1 MSRLIKW
8 NYKKIIFLAIVIFF
22 WTFLNCSFYRYIKLK
37 TELHEK
43 TTFTAQE
50 TKILWSRLGMDYVDL
65 DISEAYFNSSL
76 YVISEG
82 FDSIDAEIEYLKQ
95 FKGNENVHKDVTFD
109 INTATGHNDKT
120 IYEIY
125 DIKCADKGYFTDCYT
140 YEENGK
146 YYLEFY
152 VRESRG
158 RDLNEMFGFYK
169 K

>member
-1 MSRLIKW
+1 MSRLIKG

-22 WTFLNCSFYRYIKLK
+22 WTFLICSFYRYIKFK
-37 TELHEK
+37 TGLHEK

-109 INTATGHNDKT
+109 INTATSHNDKT
-120 IYEIY
+120 VYEIY
-125 DIKCADKGYFTDCYT
+125 DIKSADKGYFTDCYT

-152 VRESRG
+152 VREARG
-158 RDLNEMFGFYK
+158 RDLYEMFGFNK
-169 K
+169 

>member
-1 MSRLIKW
+1 MLRFIKEHII
-8 NYKKIIFLAIVIFF
+8 KIIFLAIVLY
-22 WTFLNCSFYRYIKLK
+22 FLGSIVYSCHNYFSLHKK
-37 TELHEK
+37 TE
-43 TTFTAQE
+43 FTDQE

-109 INTATGHNDKT
+109 INTATSHNDKT
-120 IYEIY
+120 VYEIY
-125 DIKCADKGYFTDCYT
+125 DIKCADKGYFTDSAFTNCYT

-152 VRESRG
+152 VREARG
-158 RDLNEMFGFYK
+158 RDLYEMFGFNK
-169 K
+169 

>member
-1 MSRLIKW
+1 MSRFIKRHI
-8 NYKKIIFLAIVIFF
+8 KKIIFSIFLAIVLC
-22 WTFLNCSFYRYIKLK
+22 FLGSIVYSFHNYFS
-37 TELHEK
+37 LHKK

-76 YVISEG
+76 YVISEEFG
-82 FDSIDAEIEYLKQ
+82 SINEEIEYLKQ
-95 FKGNENVHKDVTFD
+95 FDGNENVHAADTFD
-109 INTATGHNDKT
+109 INTATGHNDKKV
-120 IYEIY
+120 YEIY
-125 DIKCADKGYFTDCYT
+125 DIKCADKGYFTNCYT

-152 VRESRG
+152 VRDARG
-158 RDLNEMFGFYK
+158 RDLNEMFGFIK